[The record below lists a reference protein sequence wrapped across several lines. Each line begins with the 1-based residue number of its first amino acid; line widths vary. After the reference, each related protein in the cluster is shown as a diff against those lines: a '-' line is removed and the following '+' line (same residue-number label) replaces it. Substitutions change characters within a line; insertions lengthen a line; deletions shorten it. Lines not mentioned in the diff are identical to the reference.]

1 MAMHLPGVAVGL
13 DVVAWHPPDKSVV
26 IYPGVAVDSDGNT
39 IVVGESQRF
48 QLKTQDAGTAYFTL
62 RYREVPQEMTQAPGE
77 EEPQPAY
84 ILEAYVLEDRRQVPG
99 PDEIELARIDI
110 SGSDSPISDASNLQS
125 PGQDEI
131 DLRFR
136 SVSGPRQLGDVAIDV
151 LPLESGPGGV
161 IRHLP
166 GSASLVRA
174 INATTS
180 YRARFKGVVSLGE
193 DITDCDLLVV
203 AGKAELSLTDDWVS
217 VLRRFL
223 DRGGVLMGERCAG
236 VGKGSGEPFQ
246 RSFLGLVDSLGES
259 LSVPD
264 RQHPLMN
271 ICHNVRRTPRWGER
285 CGQAGHRRGRGVQRR
300 RLRVSLGWSRPGR
313 DWPRVHPVGSGAR
326 DQPRCI
332 LLTPRLIAS
341 SQVGGRVAATEPK
354 WGWMSDNISLDYP
367 DGLKPRL
374 VIM

>member
-1 MAMHLPGVAVGL
+1 MAMHLPGIAVGL

-48 QLKTQDAGTAYFTL
+48 QLKTQDAGTAYLTL

-136 SVSGPRQLGDVAIDV
+136 SVSGPRQLGDVAIGV

-236 VGKGSGEPFQ
+236 AGKGSGEPFQ

-271 ICHNVRRTPRWGER
+271 ICHTFAAPPDGVSGAARLVTGEGVVYSDGDFG
-285 CGQAGHRRGRGVQRR
+285 CLWDGAGPAETGRESIRSAVELGTNLGVYSSH
-300 RLRVSLGWSRPGR
+300 RVSSR
-313 DWPRVHPVGSGAR
+313 A
-326 DQPRCI
+326 
-332 LLTPRLIAS
+332 LRL
-341 SQVGGRVAATEPK
+341 AAE
-354 WGWMSDNISLDYP
+354 
-367 DGLKPRL
+367 
-374 VIM
+374 